1 METRTK
7 ILTIAALALATAAG
21 CSGSSSTEPVASGGT
36 TSTGGTSATG
46 GTTTTGGTSAT
57 GGSSNTGGTSATGG
71 TSVGSS
77 ATGGSSDTGGTKAS
91 GGSTANGGTS
101 ATGGT
106 TSAGGTQTQ
115 GTGGRSGM
123 GGATG
128 LGGTSPTGGS
138 VATGGTTGPGG
149 AGGRTGA
156 GGTGMTGGRTGA
168 GGTGVPDAGNRDLGG
183 AEVGAD
189 TGSGGF
195 DPCPTNGD
203 PCKILPLGD
212 SITWGINYGG
222 GYRIKLAIHAATDS
236 KNITYVGYDTA
247 NPPDSTALAKLGSA
261 SSKYVNK
268 HEGHSGWTIQQDDDL
283 VTGKSTA
290 TNDSVN
296 YSGKKVVADF
306 GPHIVLVH
314 LGTNDMYQTP
324 TGADTR
330 LGTLIDHIVA
340 DAPNALVVVS
350 SIIPFPS
357 GASAVST
364 FNKAVPGVVKQ
375 RADAGKH
382 VLYVDQFTGF
392 ATSDLGSDQ
401 VHPNEGG
408 YEKMAVVWYNGIK
421 PYLH

>member
-1 METRTK
+1 MMETRTK
-7 ILTIAALALATAAG
+7 ILAFAALAIAASAS
-21 CSGSSSTEPVASGGT
+21 CTSPSSTEPQGSGGASGSGGTSSTTSSGGNSATGGT
-36 TSTGGTSATG
+36 TSTGGTQATG
-46 GTTTTGGTSAT
+46 GTTST
-57 GGSSNTGGTSATGG
+57 GGSSTTSAGGTSNTGGTRATGG
-71 TSVGSS
+71 T
-77 ATGGSSDTGGTKAS
+77 TGTGGTDS
-91 GGSTANGGTS
+91 
-101 ATGGT
+101 TGGT
-106 TSAGGTQTQ
+106 TSAGGTQAA
-115 GTGGRSGM
+115 GGR
-123 GGATG
+123 TG
-128 LGGTSPTGGS
+128 
-138 VATGGTTGPGG
+138 TGGTTGVGGSSTTSAGGTSATGGVTGPGG
-149 AGGRTGA
+149 SGGRTGTGGTTGA
-156 GGTGMTGGRTGA
+156 GGTGA
-168 GGTGVPDAGNRDLGG
+168 PDAGNRDLGG
-183 AEVGAD
+183 PEVGAD
-189 TGSGGF
+189 TGSTGF

-222 GYRIKLAIHAATDS
+222 GYRIKLFIHTVTDS
-236 KNITYVGYDTA
+236 KNITFVGYDTA
-247 NPPDSTALAKLGSA
+247 NPPSQSVLSGLGSA
-261 SSKYVNK
+261 SSKWVGK

-290 TNDSVN
+290 SNDGVN

-306 GPHIVLVH
+306 DPHIVLVH
-314 LGTNDMYQTP
+314 LGTNDMYQNP

-357 GASAVST
+357 GASAVNT

-382 VLYVDQFTGF
+382 VMYVDQYAGF
-392 ATSDLGSDQ
+392 QTSDLGSDQ

-408 YEKMAVVWYNGIK
+408 YEKMAVKWYDAIK